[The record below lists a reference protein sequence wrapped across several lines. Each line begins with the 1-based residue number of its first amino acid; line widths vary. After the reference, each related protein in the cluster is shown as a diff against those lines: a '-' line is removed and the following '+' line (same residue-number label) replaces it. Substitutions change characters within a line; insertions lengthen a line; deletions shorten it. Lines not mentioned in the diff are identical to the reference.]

1 MNRRGDASSKEARSS
16 FESKDFR
23 KLHVTPPL
31 VYAVNWV
38 YTGNPPKAQEL
49 LEVGGLKKKKKK
61 QYTDHLIGS
70 PATLVQFLG

>member
-23 KLHVTPPL
+23 KLHITPPL
-31 VYAVNWV
+31 VYAINWV
-38 YTGNPPKAQEL
+38 HTGNPPKAQEL
-49 LEVGGLKKKKKK
+49 LEVGGLKKKKK

>member
-23 KLHVTPPL
+23 KLHITPPL
-31 VYAVNWV
+31 VYAINWV

-49 LEVGGLKKKKKK
+49 LEVGGLKKKK